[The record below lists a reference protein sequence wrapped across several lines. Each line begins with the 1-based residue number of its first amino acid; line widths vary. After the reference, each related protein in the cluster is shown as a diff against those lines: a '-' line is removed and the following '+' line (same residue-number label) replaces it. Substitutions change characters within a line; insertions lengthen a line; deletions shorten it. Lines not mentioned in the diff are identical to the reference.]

1 MKRKFLAST
10 FHIALS
16 LLPATVFAEAGTAYR
31 LGEVYVSGTASD
43 NSGRAAESISQEQIR
58 QQNKNSVG
66 SALKLVPG
74 VSSGIGGARN
84 EEKVAVRG
92 FDLRQVPVFVDGI
105 PVYVPY
111 DGYLDLGRFTTFDL
125 AKIDVEKGFSSMVY
139 GANTLGGAIN
149 LVSRRPVETFE
160 GEVGS
165 GADFSSK
172 GEMQG
177 YRVYSNLGSN
187 QGAWY
192 SQLGVSYLDQDYYR
206 LSNSFEPTA
215 AEDGGRRNN
224 SYHSDSKVN
233 VKVGYT
239 PNTTDEYSLN
249 YINQQGEKG
258 SPPYAGTATAVRYW
272 QWPYWN
278 KESLYYI
285 SNTAFG
291 IHSLKFRAFHDAYEN
306 ALNAYDDASYTT
318 QVKKSSF
325 SSWYDDFTNGA
336 SLEDDVKLPADN
348 QLKLAYHWKEDVH
361 REKNSASEPERHYKD
376 RTQSVGLEDTHPLS
390 SRLTLVGG
398 ISYDW
403 RDALQ
408 ADDYNSKQGVHSYQL
423 ANNDALNGQIG
434 LFQNVGSQGK
444 AHATIA
450 RKSRFP
456 TIKDRYSYKLGT
468 AIPNPELK
476 TERANHYEMGYE
488 DVAAENWLWHG
499 NLFYSQIQDLI
510 QANTIDASACTSPPC
525 TQMENVGKSSREGV
539 ELGWTAMLESWTLGG
554 NYTYLYSKNIS
565 DPGVKLTGLPENTFF
580 TYAQWQLDSQWSLQM
595 SEEAASQRYS
605 SSDGKQVAAGFGVTN
620 FKAGYHATSALLLE
634 VGMNN
639 LFDKLY
645 AYEEGYPEAGR
656 SEFVQFNYQL

>member
-1 MKRKFLAST
+1 MKNKILVST
-10 FHIALS
+10 LQMSVLFV
-16 LLPATVFAEAGTAYR
+16 PAVAFAEAKSEYQ
-31 LGEVYVSGTASD
+31 LGEVYVTGTASE
-43 NSGRAAESISQEQIR
+43 SKGQAAESISQEQIR

-74 VSSGIGGARN
+74 VSRGIGGARN
-84 EEKVAVRG
+84 EEKVTVRG
-92 FDLRQVPVFVDGI
+92 FDLRQVPVYMDGI

-149 LVSRRPVETFE
+149 LVSRRPVEKFE

-165 GADFSSK
+165 GVDFTDK

-177 YRVYSNLGSN
+177 YRVYSNLGRN
-187 QGAWY
+187 QGSWY
-192 SQLGVSYLDQDYYR
+192 TQVGLSYLDQDYYR
-206 LSNSFEPTA
+206 LPNSFEPTA

-224 SYHSDSKVN
+224 SYNSDGKLN
-233 VKVGYT
+233 LKVGYT
-239 PNTTDEYSLN
+239 PNATDEYSLN
-249 YINQQGEKG
+249 YINQRGEKG
-258 SPPYAGTATAVRYW
+258 SPPYAGTATSARYW

-285 SNTAFG
+285 SNTVLG
-291 IHSLKFRAFHDAYEN
+291 IHSLKFRAFHDTYEN
-306 ALNAYDDASYTT
+306 SLNAYDDASYST
-318 QVKKSSF
+318 QLKKSSF
-325 SSWYDDFTNGA
+325 SSWYDDYTNGA
-336 SLEDDVKLPADN
+336 SLEDDVTLPADN

-376 RTQSVGLEDTHPLS
+376 RTQSVGLEDSQPLA

-408 ADDYNSKQGVHSYQL
+408 ADDYNSKQGIHSYEL
-423 ANNDALNGQIG
+423 ADNHALNGQFG
-434 LFQNVGSQGK
+434 LFQEVGSQGK

-476 TERANHYEMGYE
+476 TEHANHYEIGYE

-499 NLFYSQIQDLI
+499 NLFYSRIQDLI
-510 QANTIDASACTSPPC
+510 QSNAIDPSACTSPPC

-539 ELGWTAMLESWTLGG
+539 ELGLTAMLESWTLGG
-554 NYTYLYSKNIS
+554 NYTYLHSKNIS
-565 DPGVKLTGLPENTFF
+565 DPEVKLTGMPENTLFA
-580 TYAQWQLDSQWSLQM
+580 YAQWQLDSRWSLQM

-605 SSDGKQVAAGFGVTN
+605 SSDGKQVAAGFAVSN
-620 FKAGYHATSALLLE
+620 FKAGYHVTSALLLE
-634 VGMNN
+634 GGINN
-639 LFDKLY
+639 LFDTLY

-656 SEFVQFNYQL
+656 SEFIQFNYQL